1 MRKSLHSTHMQELS
15 ANHWVCFVDGALVK
29 DEELDIP
36 AVILHPPP
44 PLERISTTESSTN
57 LTNVDVDVNEVVVDP
72 IPRIVSNTINN
83 SSTTI
88 PHLSSSATLPIPDE
102 DEASSSNPNSSHDSS
117 KTTAIATAADGGDVV
132 ISREQLH
139 TQLAHMMKEGETVE
153 GGNLTSMSP
162 GLLIE
167 TIDQQT
173 NTIRKERNHEMKEM
187 ESDKEKNGKETV
199 VKEEIFEKD
208 FEIIPTA
215 IVHPLENPQQNTEKK
230 TTTSSSSSSQKLSFT
245 EPVTATKATEQPTT
259 TETSSSTSDS
269 SSFPDF
275 IRIPSFSFINGTYY
289 LYQKVSTTLNSG
301 MTSASET
308 SNSFINAVTSTI
320 QTTFS
325 PSGMK
330 TVETTKTTRT
340 LSSGD
345 QEEDEVR
352 EETKMVVID
361 ENEEGRNE
369 ETSVTTNVHHEPHQK
384 RKLEEG
390 NDENTVEATVH
401 SGMKRG
407 HQPDNDDGDS
417 REKVE
422 QQVNESD
429 TLSPNNKKMK
439 FDT

>member
-44 PLERISTTESSTN
+44 PLERISTTESNAN
-57 LTNVDVDVNEVVVDP
+57 LANVDVNEVVADP

-88 PHLSSSATLPIPDE
+88 PHLSSSATLPIPDVE
-102 DEASSSNPNSSHDSS
+102 DEANSNPNSSHGSS
-117 KTTAIATAADGGDVV
+117 KTITTTTTAADGEVV

-153 GGNLTSMSP
+153 GGNVTSMSP

-173 NTIRKERNHEMKEM
+173 NTIRKERNHEIMKEM

-208 FEIIPTA
+208 FEIIPAA
-215 IVHPLENPQQNTEKK
+215 IVHPSENPLQNMEK
-230 TTTSSSSSSQKLSFT
+230 TTTSSSSQKLSFT
-245 EPVTATKATEQPTT
+245 EPIKVTEQPPIS
-259 TETSSSTSDS
+259 ETSSTSDS

-340 LSSGD
+340 LSSDD
-345 QEEDEVR
+345 QDEDEVR

-369 ETSVTTNVHHEPHQK
+369 ETSITTNVHHEPHQK
-384 RKLEEG
+384 RKLGEG
-390 NDENTVEATVH
+390 NDESTVDATVH

-407 HQPDNDDGDS
+407 HQMDNGDEDSS
-417 REKVE
+417 RGKED
-422 QQVNESD
+422 QQVNESE

-439 FDT
+439 LDA

>member
-44 PLERISTTESSTN
+44 PLERISTTESNAN
-57 LTNVDVDVNEVVVDP
+57 LANVDVNEVVADP
-72 IPRIVSNTINN
+72 IPRIVSNIINN
-83 SSTTI
+83 AGTTI
-88 PHLSSSATLPIPDE
+88 PHLSSSATLPIPDVE
-102 DEASSSNPNSSHDSS
+102 DEANSNPTSSHGSS
-117 KTTAIATAADGGDVV
+117 KTITTTTTAADGEVV

-153 GGNLTSMSP
+153 GGNVTTMSP

-173 NTIRKERNHEMKEM
+173 NTIRKERNNEIMKVM

-208 FEIIPTA
+208 FEIIPAA
-215 IVHPLENPQQNTEKK
+215 IVQPAENPLQNMEK
-230 TTTSSSSSSQKLSFT
+230 TTTSSSSQKLSFT
-245 EPVTATKATEQPTT
+245 EPVKVTEQPPIS
-259 TETSSSTSDS
+259 ETSSTSDS

-340 LSSGD
+340 LSSDD
-345 QEEDEVR
+345 QDEDEVR

-369 ETSVTTNVHHEPHQK
+369 ETSITTNVHHEPHQK
-384 RKLEEG
+384 RKLGEG
-390 NDENTVEATVH
+390 NDESTVDATVH

-407 HQPDNDDGDS
+407 HQKDNGDEDSS
-417 REKVE
+417 RGKED
-422 QQVNESD
+422 QQVNESE

-439 FDT
+439 LDA